1 MNTLDY
7 AIEMEFDGEKYY
19 EEQAKLNENSSVKTV
34 CLILARDEGIHA
46 QILQNKM
53 NKHEYKLVDTESYAK
68 IKSIFKNA
76 ENFKSEIRDI
86 PTQLEFYRTALE
98 KEKQSIDLY
107 TDLLANAA
115 DIEESNLFKYL
126 IEQETRH
133 FSLLDEMVE
142 MLRHAEEWVESAEFG
157 LRTETY

>member
-7 AIEMEFDGEKYY
+7 AIEMESDGEKYY

-53 NKHEYKLVDTESYAK
+53 NKHEYKLIDTESYTK

-76 ENFKSEIRDI
+76 KNFKSEIRDT

-115 DIEESNLFKYL
+115 DIKESDLFKYL

-133 FSLLDEMVE
+133 FSLLDEMVA

-157 LRTETY
+157 LRKETY

>member
-7 AIEMEFDGEKYY
+7 AIEMELDGEKYY
-19 EEQAKLNENSSVKTV
+19 EEQAKLNENKSVKTV
-34 CLILARDEGIHA
+34 CLLLARDEEMHA

-53 NKHEYKLVDTESYAK
+53 NELSYELSDTKSYAK
-68 IKSIFKNA
+68 IKSIFKDA
-76 ENFKSEIRDI
+76 DNFKSEIRDN

-98 KEKQSIDLY
+98 KEKQSIALY
-107 TDLLANAA
+107 TDFLAKAA
-115 DIEESNLFKYL
+115 DIKESDLFKYL
-126 IEQETRH
+126 IEQETLH
-133 FSLLDEMVE
+133 FSLLDEMVT

>member
-7 AIEMEFDGEKYY
+7 AIEMEIDGEKFYS
-19 EEQAKLNENSSVKTV
+19 EQAILNENNSVKTV
-34 CLILARDEGIHA
+34 CLLLAKDEELHA

-53 NKHEYKLVDTESYAK
+53 HELEYKLADTESYAK
-68 IKSIFKNA
+68 IKSIFRDA
-76 ENFKSEIRDI
+76 DNFKSEIRDK

-107 TDLLANAA
+107 TDLLEKAA
-115 DIEESNLFKYL
+115 DMKESDLFKYL
-126 IEQETRH
+126 IEQETLH
-133 FSLLDEMVE
+133 FSLLDEMVT

>member
-7 AIEMEFDGEKYY
+7 AIQMEVDGEEYY
-19 EEQAKLNENSSVKTV
+19 TEQAKLNENNSVKTV
-34 CLILARDEGIHA
+34 CLILAKDEGIHA

-53 NKHEYKLVDTESYAK
+53 KNVSYELSDTESYAK

-76 ENFKSEIRDI
+76 DDFKSEIRDK

-98 KEKQSIDLY
+98 KEKESIALY
-107 TDLLANAA
+107 TDLLVKAT
-115 DIEESNLFKYL
+115 DIKESDLFRYL
-126 IEQETRH
+126 VEQETLH
-133 FSLLDEMVE
+133 FSLLDEMVS

-157 LRTETY
+157 LRNETY

>member
-19 EEQAKLNENSSVKTV
+19 EEQAKL
-34 CLILARDEGIHA
+34 
-46 QILQNKM
+46 
-53 NKHEYKLVDTESYAK
+53 
-68 IKSIFKNA
+68 KSIFKDAN
-76 ENFKSEIRDI
+76 NFKSEIRDK
-86 PTQLEFYRTALE
+86 PTQLEFYITALE

-107 TDLLANAA
+107 TDLLAKAA
-115 DIEESNLFKYL
+115 GIKERALFKYL
-126 IEQETRH
+126 VEQETLH
-133 FSLLDEMVE
+133 FSLLDEMVT